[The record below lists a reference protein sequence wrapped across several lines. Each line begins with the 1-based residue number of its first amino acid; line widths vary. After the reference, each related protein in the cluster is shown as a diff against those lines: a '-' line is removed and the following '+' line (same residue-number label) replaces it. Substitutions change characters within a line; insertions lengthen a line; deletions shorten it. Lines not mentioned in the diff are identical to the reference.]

1 MMLAEGVT
9 EPCGSE
15 WAFPIVVVRKKE
27 NTIRL
32 CVDYRRLNAETLIP
46 CHGSMKSWTIW
57 DRPSICPLSTKLAS

>member
-9 EPCGSE
+9 EPCSSE

-32 CVDYRRLNAETLIP
+32 CADYRRLNAETLMNAYPMPWVNEILD
-46 CHGSMKSWTIW
+46 HLGQAKY
-57 DRPSICPLSTKLAS
+57 LSTLN